1 MVCEVKSLCIKKIND
16 PYELELHFNKWKG
29 KDNVIN
35 LVIKKKVGSSIGL
48 KFSKLEWISLPS
60 KARNHEFC
68 KCPSKKKPGE
78 IKRTMTYEINL
89 QIITLIGIR
98 A

>member
-35 LVIKKKVGSSIGL
+35 LVIKKKGRQLNWS
-48 KFSKLEWISLPS
+48 
-60 KARNHEFC
+60 
-68 KCPSKKKPGE
+68 E
-78 IKRTMTYEINL
+78 IFQTRMNF
-89 QIITLIGIR
+89 
-98 A
+98 AAD